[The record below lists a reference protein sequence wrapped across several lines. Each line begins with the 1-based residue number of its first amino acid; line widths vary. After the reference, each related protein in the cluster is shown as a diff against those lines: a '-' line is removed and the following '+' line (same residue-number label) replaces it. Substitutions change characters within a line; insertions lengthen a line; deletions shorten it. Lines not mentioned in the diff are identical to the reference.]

1 MIYPVKLLLMFIHKY
16 LSLLVAISFLNG
28 IFWFGVGRWATTVH
42 YEASCKV
49 HVPEALD
56 GSCTHYSS
64 CRTKI
69 SYDIPSV
76 RPILTK
82 GLMKYKESSLVKVPY
97 PDWSLL
103 IQPNHSTRC
112 DIVVNPHVSR
122 KRQHLCLAVVTAKSD
137 STYNL
142 LRIESD
148 PENPAPPD
156 APVLNIT
163 GFFNNVANDQGRKKL
178 ADKMGKLLLNLDSL
192 ESYVIN
198 RLLARGLQPGSD
210 VVVMVVN
217 AGEMDLLANFACSC
231 QAHNISMRNMM
242 VFSGSD
248 DVLPLIESFGAMG
261 FYHQPT
267 FADVSRNA
275 SYEYLDRIFIDMM
288 WYKSFSVWL
297 LLKLQYNVLFQ
308 DVDLVWYRDP
318 VHYFRTASELPVTDD
333 VDSRQTAQTLR
344 LSAVTAM
351 KENLLSL
358 AQNGAKSLP
367 IFGNAPPGSGHHPH
381 AQHHHSKNV
390 LTTVEADS
398 WGHSL
403 NALPQADAYLSD
415 DGQRS
420 LRYTPFFANSG
431 FYYLVA
437 NPRTEYFAWTIMT
450 AFDLLH
456 ITGSHQNIFTIRLI
470 ESLDLANI
478 RPKLLSLREF
488 PSGVKFNHDKPY
500 MRAIRDQHEHPFV
513 FHM

>member
-1 MIYPVKLLLMFIHKY
+1 
-16 LSLLVAISFLNG
+16 
-28 IFWFGVGRWATTVH
+28 
-42 YEASCKV
+42 
-49 HVPEALD
+49 
-56 GSCTHYSS
+56 
-64 CRTKI
+64 
-69 SYDIPSV
+69 
-76 RPILTK
+76 
-82 GLMKYKESSLVKVPY
+82 MKYKESSLVKVPY
-97 PDWSLL
+97 PEWSILM
-103 IQPNHSTRC
+103 QPNHSKHC
-112 DIVVNPHVSR
+112 DIVVNPHVAR
-122 KRQHLCLAVVTAKSD
+122 KRQFLCLAVVTVTSD

-142 LRIESD
+142 LRIEQD
-148 PENPAPPD
+148 PDLEPPPPE
-156 APVLNIT
+156 AAILNIT
-163 GFFNNVANDQGRKKL
+163 GFFNNVANENGRIKL
-178 ADKMGKLLLNLDSL
+178 ADKMGKLLLNLNSL
-192 ESYVIN
+192 ENYLI
-198 RLLARGLQPGSD
+198 RKLLDRDLRPGSD

-231 QAHNISMRNMM
+231 QAHNISMRNVM

-261 FYHQPT
+261 LYHEAS

-318 VHYFRTASELPVTDD
+318 VHYFRTASELPVMDD
-333 VDSRQTAQTLR
+333 ATATETNPH
-344 LSAVTAM
+344 LSAMSAL
-351 KENLLSL
+351 KENIFSL
-358 AQNGAKSLP
+358 AQSGAQHLP
-367 IFGNAPPGSGHHPH
+367 VFGYATVH
-381 AQHHHSKNV
+381 AQHHHTKTV
-390 LTTVEADS
+390 LSAVEADS

-456 ITGSHQNIFTIRLI
+456 ITGSHQNVFTIRLI
-470 ESLDLANI
+470 EALDLADI
-478 RPKLLSLREF
+478 KPKLLSLREF

-500 MRAIRDQHEHPFV
+500 MRAIKDEHEHPFV